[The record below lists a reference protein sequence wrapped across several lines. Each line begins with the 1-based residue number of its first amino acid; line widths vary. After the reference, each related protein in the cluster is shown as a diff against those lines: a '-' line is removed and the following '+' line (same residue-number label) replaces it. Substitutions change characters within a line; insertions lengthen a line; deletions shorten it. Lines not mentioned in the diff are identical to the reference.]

1 MFTRRSP
8 LVGVYLSAILLLML
22 SLLAMLSS
30 GISQQRQQL
39 TRYAETVETQLTQI
53 LPTLVAYYDTD
64 AISRIT
70 EATLSSELIQITL
83 TDQITAEQGIWSRE
97 DAVIQTAFWFEKLDS
112 VQPIERVI
120 QLHHDGSEVATLTLS
135 FSSHFANQQ
144 IAKDFNQSALTLSA
158 AIAVLL
164 AIFTLAFNHGKRAV
178 ARVTKTLNSL
188 AEQDFTSSQ
197 SKQRSGVKSLDAAL
211 DNLSSHIQR
220 MIQSLHKEL
229 KTLNNSMMYD
239 AASGLPNRQ
248 FYIHQL
254 NSWMGDDES
263 VPSAVVIANMEWLDT
278 IYRRYGYAARDETW
292 RLLSAS
298 LQSAFSAY
306 PNVCVARISETEIAL
321 LLPECSEEQSRNS
334 LHTLIS
340 TLNNEVNMAGFD
352 TNEGFHI
359 GVVHGHGLPGTQLMS
374 LADNALQRAI
384 KQHDVFVFNRGS
396 EEQVIDRETW
406 RSLLNGALKS
416 KAVRLLS
423 QPVYRFSGDTTEP
436 LHQEV
441 FTQAHIEGTWQSGGR
456 LMPYIQLFEKGV
468 EFDRVVVEQL
478 VKLHKKA
485 PISQPYALN
494 LTDESL
500 ENRLFISWLQN
511 VLKSELPA
519 DKICF
524 EISEASTRSN
534 LTACISFSEAMRK
547 VGARIG
553 IDHFGRYLQE
563 VEYLS
568 ALKPSYVKLD
578 QAFSQNQ
585 NAQNRVF
592 TETLANI
599 AESKNLI
606 VIATGVKD
614 DESKAR
620 VNTDFIDAYQG
631 FIHPPKPISQP
642 EQTA

>member
-8 LVGVYLSAILLLML
+8 LVGVYLSAILLALL
-22 SLLAMLSS
+22 SLLAMLSN
-30 GISQQRQQL
+30 GISQQQQQL
-39 TRYAETVETQLTQI
+39 TRHADTVETQLTQV

-64 AISRIT
+64 AIARIT
-70 EATLSSELIQITL
+70 NATLSSELTQITL
-83 TDQITAEQGIWSRE
+83 TDQVTAEQGIWSRK
-97 DAVIQTAFWFEKLDS
+97 DAVAQTDYWFQQLGS

-120 QLHHDGSEVATLTLS
+120 PLHHDGSEVATLTLS
-135 FSSHFANQQ
+135 FSPDLANQQ
-144 IAKDFNQSALTLSA
+144 IYRDFNQLALTLGATIVS
-158 AIAVLL
+158 LL
-164 AIFTLAFNHGKRAV
+164 TVFTLAFNRNKRAI
-178 ARVTKTLNSL
+178 AHVTKTLNSL
-188 AEQDFTSSQ
+188 AEKDFTSSQ
-197 SKQRSGVKSLDAAL
+197 AKQRSGVKSLDVAL

-239 AASGLPNRQ
+239 TASGLPNRQ
-248 FYIHQL
+248 YFIHQL
-254 NSWMGDDES
+254 NSWMSDDEG
-263 VPSAVVIANMEWLDT
+263 VPGAVVIANMSWLDT

-292 RLLSAS
+292 RLLSTS
-298 LQSAFSAY
+298 LQSAFSAL
-306 PNVCVARISETEIAL
+306 PNICVARISETEIAL
-321 LLPECSEEQSRNS
+321 ILPECSEEQSRNG

-340 TLNNEVNMAGFD
+340 TLNNEVTMAGFE
-352 TNEGFHI
+352 TNEGFYV

-384 KQHDVFVFNRGS
+384 KHHEVFVFNRGS

-406 RSLLNGALKS
+406 RSLLDNALKK

-423 QPVYRFSGDTTEP
+423 QPVYRLFGDTTDP
-436 LHQEV
+436 LHSEV
-441 FTQAHIEGTWQSGGR
+441 FTQANIEGTWQSGGR

-478 VKLHKKA
+478 LNLHKIK
-485 PISQPYALN
+485 PITQPLALN
-494 LTDESL
+494 LTDDSL
-500 ENRLFISWLQN
+500 ENRQFISWLQN
-511 VLKSELPA
+511 LLKSELPA
-519 DKICF
+519 ENICF
-524 EISEASTRSN
+524 EISEASARNN
-534 LTACISFSEAMRK
+534 LTACISFSEAVRQT
-547 VGARIG
+547 GATIG

-568 ALKPSYVKLD
+568 VLKPGYVKLD
-578 QAFSQNQ
+578 QALSQNQ

-599 AESKNLI
+599 ADSQNI
-606 VIATGVKD
+606 TVIATGVKD

-620 VNTDFIDAYQG
+620 INADFIDAYQG
-631 FIHPPKPISQP
+631 FIHPPVPITPS